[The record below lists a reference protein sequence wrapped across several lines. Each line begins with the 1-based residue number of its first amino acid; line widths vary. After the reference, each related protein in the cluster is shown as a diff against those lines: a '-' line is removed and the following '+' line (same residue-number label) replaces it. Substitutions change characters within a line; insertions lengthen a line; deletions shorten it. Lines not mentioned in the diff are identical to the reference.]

1 MQAIFTIT
9 GYVKRN
15 LGRGSELG
23 YPTANIDY
31 SGDLE
36 DGVYLSYVSFEDQ
49 TKLPSLSFIGAPE
62 TFNDSIRRLE
72 VYILDFTG
80 DLYDKQITVSLLKK
94 TRGNMKFD
102 NTETLIAQMKEDE
115 TNARKFFS
123 QQL

>member
-15 LGRGSELG
+15 LGRGRELG